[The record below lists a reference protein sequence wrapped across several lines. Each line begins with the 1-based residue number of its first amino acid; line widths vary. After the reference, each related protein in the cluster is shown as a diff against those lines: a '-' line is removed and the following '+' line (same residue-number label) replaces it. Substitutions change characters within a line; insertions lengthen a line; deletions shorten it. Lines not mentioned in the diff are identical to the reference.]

1 MCNNYYK
8 VIVLF
13 YHRGEREGMENFG
26 KWVKDRFKKDPMK
39 VSGDEIKRDQLKID
53 RLASIKR
60 DEIEDVNEKVMK
72 TIQRGKGQSR
82 ETKIN
87 LAVELDVLKKKK
99 MQLQKAH
106 ESLMRQKKALNM
118 LEFMI
123 AQKSATQESTVANRI
138 FGMDVDRV
146 SELASE
152 FAIEGMMEEDKLKE
166 LEGAMVGIFGDE
178 QLSEETKEALE
189 MWDELES
196 GDIDEDKFFQEV
208 EKSTEK
214 MVVKREEEI

>member
-1 MCNNYYK
+1 
-8 VIVLF
+8 
-13 YHRGEREGMENFG
+13 MEKFG

-106 ESLMRQKKALNM
+106 ESIMRQKKALNM

-178 QLSEETKEALE
+178 QLSDETKEALV

>member
-1 MCNNYYK
+1 MD
-8 VIVLF
+8 
-13 YHRGEREGMENFG
+13 NFG

-39 VSGDEIKRDQLKID
+39 VSTDEIKRDQLKID

-60 DEIEDVNEKVMK
+60 DEIEDANAKIMK
-72 TIQRGKGQSR
+72 TIQKGKGQSR

-87 LAVELDVLKKKK
+87 LAVELVVLKKKK

-106 ESLMRQKKALNM
+106 EGFMRQKKALNM

-123 AQKSATQESTVANRI
+123 AQKNAKQVSTIANRI

-152 FAIEGMMEEDKLKE
+152 FAVEGMMEEGKLKE

-178 QLSEETKEALE
+178 QLSEETKQALE
-189 MWDELES
+189 MWDELEA
-196 GDIDEDKFFQEV
+196 GDINEDKFFNEI
-208 EKSTEK
+208 EKSTDK
-214 MVVKREEEI
+214 MVVKRDEEMV